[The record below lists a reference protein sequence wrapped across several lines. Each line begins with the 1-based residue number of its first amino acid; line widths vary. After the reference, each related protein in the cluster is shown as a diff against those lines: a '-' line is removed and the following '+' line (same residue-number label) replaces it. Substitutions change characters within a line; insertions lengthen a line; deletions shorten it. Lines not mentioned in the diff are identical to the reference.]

1 MTTDSY
7 LPSPG
12 GVVTAVLNAKKALE
26 DRGHEVIVIAPDPGK
41 EELREEGT
49 IYFPAWECRP
59 YPGYFVPI
67 YPSNKMDVIKK
78 LKPDIIHSQGQLIMG
93 LRSMVVCRNLNLP
106 FVVSF
111 NTMHTEALEYHSPF
125 NLDSH
130 VTEDLIWFYFRTLLQ
145 RADGVITLTDAIG
158 EELKRRAP
166 HIKRME
172 TIPVGIDTKRFNPD
186 VDGSIIKRRLGLD
199 GKKVI
204 IHVGRLSHEK
214 NIVLIIDSMKHMDDD
229 TVLVLVGGGPA
240 EEKLRKKVRT
250 SGLNDK
256 VVFAGYIPSEEL
268 GNYYAAAD
276 ASVIASKFETQGL
289 VVIEAMACG
298 LPVAAINYR
307 ALKEAVDDN
316 VNGMLFEDEPRSCAQ
331 AMEACINADERMRA
345 AARETAEKHSIDANT
360 DRLIELY
367 EYAIECN
374 SKKIRPSYYQRLQNV
389 YDYLS
394 PLK

>member
-12 GVVTAVLNAKKALE
+12 GVVTAVVNAKKALE

-111 NTMHTEALEYHSPF
+111 NTMHTEALQHYSPF

-130 VTEDLIWFYFRTLLQ
+130 VTEDLVWFYFRTLLQ
-145 RADGVITLTDAIG
+145 RADAVITLTDSIG
-158 EELKRRAP
+158 VELRRRAP
-166 HIKRME
+166 RIKRME
-172 TIPVGIDTKRFNPD
+172 TIPIGIDTKRFNRD
-186 VDGSIIKRRLGLD
+186 MDGSEIKSKLGLD
-199 GKKVI
+199 GKKVV

-214 NIVLIIDSMKHMDDD
+214 NIGLIIDAMRHMDDQ
-229 TVLVLVGGGPA
+229 TMLVLVGGGPA

-250 SGLNDK
+250 MGLSKK

-268 GNYYAAAD
+268 SLYYAAAD

-307 ALKEAVDDN
+307 ALKEAVEDG
-316 VNGMLFEDEPRSCAQ
+316 VNGRLFEDDPRSCA
-331 AMEACINADERMRA
+331 EAIMDCINADEKVRKN
-345 AARETAEKHSIDANT
+345 ARETAEKHSIDANT

-374 SKKIRPSYYQRLQNV
+374 SKKIRPSYYKRLQNV

-394 PLK
+394 PSK